1 MHLTLHLT
9 NRCNLAC
16 RYCYQRH
23 GEGDMSAETA
33 RTAIR
38 NCASGENCG
47 IIFFGG
53 EPLLRRD
60 LIFDTIRWCEGLS
73 PGRFHYKVT
82 TNGTLLDE
90 DFLREARAARLA
102 VALSLDG
109 VGSAHDSM
117 RVFPDGTGTYG
128 RILPKLHAL
137 TAWQPYAPVMMTVN
151 PETVAS
157 FAAGV
162 RALKDAG
169 VRYLIASLNFAGN
182 WTNASFRKLKG
193 EYRELGR
200 MYLEDHRAERKF
212 YFSPFDTRIASH
224 IAGEVCTTC
233 RLGKRQISVAPDGT
247 LYPCVQFVDHAEYA
261 IGSAETG
268 IDESRRE
275 AIFLRNE
282 AVKPTCEGCDYVR
295 RCHNRCGCLNFQT
308 TGGLDAVTPLLCEHE
323 RFLIRLSDK
332 LANTLYAERNPLFL
346 QQHYNPSFSILSI
359 LEDMR

>member
-162 RALKDAG
+162 RALKD
-169 VRYLIASLNFAGN
+169 S
-182 WTNASFRKLKG
+182 TSC
-193 EYRELGR
+193 
-200 MYLEDHRAERKF
+200 
-212 YFSPFDTRIASH
+212 S
-224 IAGEVCTTC
+224 
-233 RLGKRQISVAPDGT
+233 RLGK
-247 LYPCVQFVDHAEYA
+247 
-261 IGSAETG
+261 
-268 IDESRRE
+268 
-275 AIFLRNE
+275 
-282 AVKPTCEGCDYVR
+282 
-295 RCHNRCGCLNFQT
+295 
-308 TGGLDAVTPLLCEHE
+308 
-323 RFLIRLSDK
+323 
-332 LANTLYAERNPLFL
+332 
-346 QQHYNPSFSILSI
+346 
-359 LEDMR
+359 